1 MRLWNVSAIALVVPL
16 LSFGCGPRGAAV
28 AVSGAVTYAGQ
39 RVDDGAIYFVDVAS
53 QEVGGFSRVQAGRY
67 RASVKRGHWAVRIT
81 ANRPLVGKV
90 DETGLPLIEQYVPAR
105 FNDETELTA
114 TIDSSRRLDWN
125 LPGPGT

>member
-1 MRLWNVSAIALVVPL
+1 MRLWDVAAIALVVCL
-16 LSFGCGPRGAAV
+16 ACGCGRRGAVV

-39 RVDDGAIYFVDVAS
+39 RVDDGAIYFVDVTS
-53 QEVGGFSRVQAGRY
+53 QEVGGFSRVQAGHY
-67 RASVKRGHWAVRIT
+67 RASVKRGRWAVRIT
-81 ANRPLVGKV
+81 GNRPLAGRV

-125 LPGPGT
+125 LSGPGT